1 MSASAQ
7 PLSAAGW
14 SLTVG
19 AAALDPAAK
28 SAEFHAIYLGESFGA
43 PRRGALAVLSHG
55 VGAGGAAME
64 AAQIAAQSFAEGF
77 FGAPATLGAGPAAGR
92 SLSSVNA
99 WLFSQSRRDP
109 ERLGMAASLT
119 ALSFGASKKIGVIH
133 VGDCRVYRKRRG
145 ALEALTEDHLRP
157 VAGDAVLTRALGA
170 DTDVQADF
178 LDADAE
184 ILDRFILVSP
194 GVAAHLPPARL
205 NQLLS
210 LDLDA
215 ESLAR
220 RAVAEAGVAATAVV
234 IDIGGVP
241 EPQFDDIA
249 AAYADLPLRPPP
261 QEGDNWDGFL
271 VGRTLY
277 RSRYTL
283 LKLARDTTDN
293 SQVVLKFPLPAMA
306 QDQVFR
312 AGFLREAW
320 IGATVRSRWTVGYID
335 LPPER
340 RRSLYLVMPYYPG
353 QTLEQRLL
361 AQPPIGF
368 AEGVGIALK
377 LCQAVEDLLRLQ
389 VVHRD
394 IKPENVILLS
404 DGDLRLLDL
413 GLAFLP
419 GVDSAEG
426 DQLGGTTRYMAP
438 ELFKGVIA
446 GPRSEVF
453 SLGVTLYRLFSGGD
467 FPFGRREAW
476 PLARSRPDVP
486 QWFGRALAQAI
497 DTDPERRFSG
507 PAAFRE
513 ALEQGLLHGAEPAPL
528 RARRLDSLLLWQFL
542 TAIFAI
548 AFLTLL
554 LKGR

>member
-7 PLSAAGW
+7 PLSVAGW
-14 SLTVG
+14 SLIFGV
-19 AAALDPAAK
+19 AAADPAAE
-28 SAEFHAIYLGESFGA
+28 SAEFHAIYRGESFGA
-43 PRRGALAVLSHG
+43 PRRGALAVVSQ
-55 VGAGGAAME
+55 GAGAGRAAME
-64 AAQIAAQSFAEGF
+64 AAQIAAHSFAEGY

-99 WLFSQSRRDP
+99 WLCSQSRRDT
-109 ERLGMAASLT
+109 ERVGMAASLS
-119 ALSFGASKKIGVIH
+119 AVIFGASKKIGVIH

-145 ALEALTEDHLRP
+145 VLEALTDDHLRP

-170 DTDVQADF
+170 DTSVQADF
-178 LDADAE
+178 LDVDAE
-184 ILDRFILVSP
+184 ISDRFILISP
-194 GVAAHLPPARL
+194 GFAAHLPPARL

-215 ESLAR
+215 EFLAR
-220 RAVAEAGVAATAVV
+220 RAVAEAGAAATAVV
-234 IDIGGVP
+234 IDIGAVP
-241 EPQFDDIA
+241 EPQFDDVA
-249 AAYADLPLRPPP
+249 ADYAELPLLPPP
-261 QEGDNWDGFL
+261 HEGETRDGFI

-293 SQVVLKFPLPAMA
+293 RQVVLKFPLPAMA

-320 IGATVRSRWTVGYID
+320 IGSTVRSRWTVGYID

-340 RRSLYLVMPYYPG
+340 RSSLYLVMPYYPG

-361 AQPPIGF
+361 LQPPVGF
-368 AEGVGIALK
+368 AEGVGIGLQ
-377 LCQAVEDLLRLQ
+377 LCRAVEDLLRLQ

-394 IKPENVILLS
+394 IKPENVILLN

-419 GVDSAEG
+419 GIDSAES

-438 ELFKGVIA
+438 ELFKGAQA

-453 SLGVTLYRLFSGGD
+453 SLGVTLYRLFSGGE

-476 PLARSRPDVP
+476 PLARFRRMFRNGSDALWRRRSTLSRAP
-486 QWFGRALAQAI
+486 
-497 DTDPERRFSG
+497 
-507 PAAFRE
+507 FR
-513 ALEQGLLHGAEPAPL
+513 
-528 RARRLDSLLLWQFL
+528 
-542 TAIFAI
+542 
-548 AFLTLL
+548 
-554 LKGR
+554 